1 MYATSLIDCRRIMY
15 IETCRTERIEF
26 PQHCPFYTF
35 VRIRNPNDYIICVM
49 RRINKVFFLHFMRC
63 PFNNSIRL
71 WRNGTNTAYGVFAF
85 HMRLRG
91 KIKQYHSAGC
101 VRLINMIAFSDSHFC
116 NVDFHFRFASFTEA
130 KQHTSDQYF
139 PCTRTQRKQYG
150 LNFNAK
156 CVT

>member
-15 IETCRTERIEF
+15 IETCRTTRIEF

-49 RRINKVFFLHFMRC
+49 RRINKVFFS
-63 PFNNSIRL
+63 PFHALPLQQFNMIVEKRHQ
-71 WRNGTNTAYGVFAF
+71 YGVSAF
-85 HMRLRG
+85 RMRLRG

-101 VRLINMIAFSDSHFC
+101 VRLINMISFSDSHFC